1 MLTIQ
6 YLREFG
12 ADVETGLSRCVNNE
26 ALYLRLVKMVPS
38 LDGFAKLEQA
48 IEAKDYDSAFEA
60 AHGLKGAVGNLSLTP
75 LYNPIVSITEFL
87 RAKTDMDYSTLVA
100 EIMTQRGIL
109 EVICK
114 D

>member
-6 YLREFG
+6 YLRDFG
-12 ADVETGLSRCVNNE
+12 ADVDTGLARCVNNE

-48 IEAKDYDSAFEA
+48 TIDKDYDAAFEA
-60 AHGLKGAVGNLSLTP
+60 AHGLKGAIGNLSLTP
-75 LYNPIVSITEFL
+75 LYTPVVTITELL
-87 RAKTDMDYSTLVA
+87 RARTDMDYSTLVA

-109 EVICK
+109 EVLCTE
-114 D
+114 